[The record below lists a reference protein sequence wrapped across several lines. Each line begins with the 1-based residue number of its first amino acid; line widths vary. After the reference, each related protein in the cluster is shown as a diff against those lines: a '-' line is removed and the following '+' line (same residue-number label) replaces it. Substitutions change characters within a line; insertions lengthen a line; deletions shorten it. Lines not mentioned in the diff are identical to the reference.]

1 MYEEKNQTNPL
12 EVPDTLKQSL
22 RTSAS
27 LVMLLL
33 CIGVAGYSRFFGH
46 SFVDA
51 VFMTVITVGTVGY
64 GEVVPLTTSGKLFT
78 AALILAS
85 LVVFA
90 YALTT
95 ISAFLVS
102 NYSVL
107 QRKRRKMQEQIQQTS
122 QHVIVCGYGR
132 NGREAVSTL
141 QRYGKSVVVVE
152 SNPDIIKVLEDAGI
166 LCLEAS
172 ATDDAAL
179 ESAGIGK
186 ATHLITTLPA
196 DTDNVFIALSA
207 RQLNPSIHICSRAS
221 EESNVKKLKVAGVNH
236 VIMPDKTGGSYLAT
250 LVVSPDLIEF
260 ISNLSSNPS
269 GAMLVQEI
277 ILTSHPDVQILSE
290 LRIKERT
297 GCTVIGYKT
306 ESGNYQINP
315 DLDIPVTSG
324 GRIIVLGNTAQLSR
338 LKDVFG

>member
-1 MYEEKNQTNPL
+1 MYEEKNHASAK
-12 EVPDTLKQSL
+12 EVTDTLKQSL
-22 RTSAS
+22 RRSAS
-27 LVMLLL
+27 LVILLL
-33 CIGVAGYSRFFGH
+33 AIGVAGYSVFFGH
-46 SFVDA
+46 TFSDA
-51 VFMTVITVGTVGY
+51 VYMTVITVGTVGY
-64 GEVVPLTTSGKLFT
+64 GEVVPLSTSGKMFT
-78 AALILAS
+78 SVLILLS

-102 NYSVL
+102 EYTVL
-107 QRKRRKMQEQIQQTS
+107 QRKRRKMQAQIQKINH
-122 QHVIVCGYGR
+122 HVIVCGYGR

-141 QRYGKSVVVVE
+141 QRYGKSVVVIE
-152 SNPDIIKVLEDAGI
+152 SNPSIVKVLEDSGI

-172 ATDDAAL
+172 AIEDVAL
-179 ESAGIGK
+179 EAAGVER
-186 ATHLITTLPA
+186 ASHLITTLPA

-260 ISNLSSNPS
+260 INNLSSNPS

-277 ILTSHPDVQILSE
+277 ILSSHPDVQSLSE

-306 ESGNYQINP
+306 ETGNYQINP

-324 GRIIVLGNTAQLSR
+324 GRIIILGNTAQLAR
-338 LKDVFG
+338 LKEVFG